1 MFFYDPSVVDGT
13 DEDDA
18 ARALRDAEETS
29 CCATCFLIDVRKHM
43 VSKKTKLHHT
53 SSTST
58 TTKTPVQS
66 AVECLDTFLKNRI
79 ISSPNDKVSENLN
92 AIPPPLPPRNRM
104 SRCSTT
110 TTTHKNKNGRTH
122 EPWLLTLSFFFFWV

>member
-43 VSKKTKLHHT
+43 VSQNTKLHDT
-53 SSTST
+53 SS
-58 TTKTPVQS
+58 TPVQS

-79 ISSPNDKVSENLN
+79 ISSPNEKVSENLN
-92 AIPPPLPPRNRM
+92 APPPPGTVCHGAPQQQQPTRIK
-104 SRCSTT
+104 TD
-110 TTTHKNKNGRTH
+110 GRTS
-122 EPWLLTLSFFFFWV
+122 LGC

>member
-43 VSKKTKLHHT
+43 VSQKKKKLHDT
-53 SSTST
+53 SSTSST
-58 TTKTPVQS
+58 TTTRTRTPVQS

-79 ISSPNDKVSENLN
+79 ISSPNDKVSEK
-92 AIPPPLPPRNRM
+92 PQRPPRNRM

-110 TTTHKNKNGRTH
+110 TTTHKYKNGRTD
-122 EPWLLTLSFFFFWV
+122 EPWLLTLSFFFCLN

>member
-43 VSKKTKLHHT
+43 VSQKTKLHDT
-53 SSTST
+53 SSTTST
-58 TTKTPVQS
+58 STRTTKTPVQS

-79 ISSPNDKVSENLN
+79 ISSPNDKVSD
-92 AIPPPLPPRNRM
+92 
-104 SRCSTT
+104 
-110 TTTHKNKNGRTH
+110 GRTH
-122 EPWLLTLSFFFFWV
+122 EPWLLTLSFFFLGLN

>member
-29 CCATCFLIDVRKHM
+29 CCATSFLIDVRKHM
-43 VSKKTKLHHT
+43 VSQNTKLHDT
-53 SSTST
+53 SS
-58 TTKTPVQS
+58 TPVQS

-79 ISSPNDKVSENLN
+79 ISSPNDKVRSTST
-92 AIPPPLPPRNRM
+92 PPRNRM

-110 TTTHKNKNGRTH
+110 ATTHKNINARTDA
-122 EPWLLTLSFFFFWV
+122 PRTSLGC

>member
-43 VSKKTKLHHT
+43 VSQKKTKLHDT
-53 SSTST
+53 SSSSST
-58 TTKTPVQS
+58 TTKTRTPVQS

-79 ISSPNDKVSENLN
+79 ISSPNDKVSEKPQR
-92 AIPPPLPPRNRM
+92 PPPPGTACHGAPQQQQPT
-104 SRCSTT
+104 SIKTD
-110 TTTHKNKNGRTH
+110 GRTS
-122 EPWLLTLSFFFFWV
+122 LGC

>member
-43 VSKKTKLHHT
+43 VSQKTKLHDDT
-53 SSTST
+53 SS
-58 TTKTPVQS
+58 TPVQS

-92 AIPPPLPPRNRM
+92 APPP
-104 SRCSTT
+104 
-110 TTTHKNKNGRTH
+110 
-122 EPWLLTLSFFFFWV
+122 EPYVTVLHNNNNPQE

>member
-43 VSKKTKLHHT
+43 VSQNTKLHDT
-53 SSTST
+53 SS
-58 TTKTPVQS
+58 TPVQS

-92 AIPPPLPPRNRM
+92 APPPRNRM

-110 TTTHKNKNGRTH
+110 TTTHKNKNGRTD
-122 EPWLLTLSFFFFWV
+122 EPWLLTLSFFFWV

>member
-43 VSKKTKLHHT
+43 VSQKNPKLHDT
-53 SSTST
+53 SSTSST
-58 TTKTPVQS
+58 TTTTTRTPVQS

-92 AIPPPLPPRNRM
+92 APPPPGTACHGAPQQQQPT
-104 SRCSTT
+104 SIKTD
-110 TTTHKNKNGRTH
+110 GRTS
-122 EPWLLTLSFFFFWV
+122 LGC

>member
-43 VSKKTKLHHT
+43 VSKK
-53 SSTST
+53 
-58 TTKTPVQS
+58 
-66 AVECLDTFLKNRI
+66 KNFI
-79 ISSPNDKVSENLN
+79 I
-92 AIPPPLPPRNRM
+92 
-104 SRCSTT
+104 
-110 TTTHKNKNGRTH
+110 
-122 EPWLLTLSFFFFWV
+122 LLQLRQRRRLQCRAQ

>member
-43 VSKKTKLHHT
+43 VSQKTKLLDT
-53 SSTST
+53 SS
-58 TTKTPVQS
+58 TPVQS

-92 AIPPPLPPRNRM
+92 ATPPPPPGTVCHGAPQQQQPTRIK
-104 SRCSTT
+104 TD
-110 TTTHKNKNGRTH
+110 GRTS
-122 EPWLLTLSFFFFWV
+122 LGC

>member
-43 VSKKTKLHHT
+43 VSQNTKLHDT
-53 SSTST
+53 SS
-58 TTKTPVQS
+58 TPVQS

-79 ISSPNDKVSENLN
+79 ISSPNDKVSENLH
-92 AIPPPLPPRNRM
+92 APRTV
-104 SRCSTT
+104 CHGAQQQQPTT
-110 TTTHKNKNGRTH
+110 IKRSGRTDGC
-122 EPWLLTLSFFFFWV
+122 

>member
-43 VSKKTKLHHT
+43 VSSTTKLHDT
-53 SSTST
+53 SSTSSS
-58 TTKTPVQS
+58 TKTPVQS

-79 ISSPNDKVSENLN
+79 ISSPNDKVRSTST
-92 AIPPPLPPRNRM
+92 PPRNRM

-110 TTTHKNKNGRTH
+110 ATTHKNINARTDA
-122 EPWLLTLSFFFFWV
+122 PRTSLGC

>member
-43 VSKKTKLHHT
+43 VSQKTKLHDT
-53 SSTST
+53 SSTTST
-58 TTKTPVQS
+58 STRTTKTPVQS

-92 AIPPPLPPRNRM
+92 APPPPPPGTVCHGAPQQQQPTRIK
-104 SRCSTT
+104 TD
-110 TTTHKNKNGRTH
+110 GRTS
-122 EPWLLTLSFFFFWV
+122 LGC

>member
-18 ARALRDAEETS
+18 ASALRDAEETS

-43 VSKKTKLHHT
+43 VSQNTKLHDT
-53 SSTST
+53 SS
-58 TTKTPVQS
+58 TPVQS

-92 AIPPPLPPRNRM
+92 APPPPRNRM
-104 SRCSTT
+104 SRCSTKK
-110 TTTHKNKNGRTH
+110 TTHKNKNGRTD
-122 EPWLLTLSFFFFWV
+122 EPWLLTLSFFFLGLN

>member
-43 VSKKTKLHHT
+43 VSQKKTKLHDT
-53 SSTST
+53 SSSSST
-58 TTKTPVQS
+58 TTKTRTPVQS

-79 ISSPNDKVSENLN
+79 ISSPNDKVSEK
-92 AIPPPLPPRNRM
+92 PQRPPRNRM

-110 TTTHKNKNGRTH
+110 TTTHKYKNGRTD
-122 EPWLLTLSFFFFWV
+122 EPWLLTLSFFFCLN